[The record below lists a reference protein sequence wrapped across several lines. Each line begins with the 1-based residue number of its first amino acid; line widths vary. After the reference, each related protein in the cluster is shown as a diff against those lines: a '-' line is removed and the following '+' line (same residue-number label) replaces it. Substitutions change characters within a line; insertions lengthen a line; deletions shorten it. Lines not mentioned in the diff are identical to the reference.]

1 MNDDELPMSAETA
14 SAYLDGELDAA
25 ERASA
30 AADPDTMAMV
40 ESFTQVRDAL
50 GEGAPVDDR
59 VRTAAL
65 AAALTEFDVIH
76 AAPAVAPAQAS
87 APGRVIALHHRRM
100 RAYRVL
106 TGLAAAAIVVVV
118 GLAALHSGSDSKASS
133 GTQPRVLA
141 DESAALPAAKSAET
155 NGTSAA
161 ASAATPA
168 PLGGGLSAASAAAM
182 APTIDSAEALQRY
195 ASNLPAAGTPQAPAS
210 ATTTTVA
217 VLGTTGLTP
226 VIDGSFTP
234 ACLPPSQSVLGLI
247 SFQGTPAFAVR
258 EVTSGKLLAIA
269 QFDCRVLIGPVA
281 P

>member
-30 AADPDTMAMV
+30 TADPDTMAMV

-50 GEGAPVDDR
+50 GEGAPVDDS
-59 VRTAAL
+59 VRIAAL
-65 AAALTEFDVIH
+65 TAALTEFDVIH
-76 AAPAVAPAQAS
+76 AAPVVTPAQAS
-87 APGRVIALHHRRM
+87 TPGRVIALHHRRM

-118 GLAALHSGSDSKASS
+118 GLAALHSGSDSKASF

-141 DESAALPAAKSAET
+141 DESAALPAAKSAD
-155 NGTSAA
+155 TSAA

-168 PLGGGLSAASAAAM
+168 PLGGGLSATSAAAM
-182 APTIDSAEALQRY
+182 APTIDSAEALQQY
-195 ASNLPAAGTPQAPAS
+195 ASNLPAAGTTQAPAS

-217 VLGTTGLTP
+217 ALGTTSLTP